1 MTIQYKLK
9 DIIKSNK
16 ENLHQNI
23 TTFNNENYIVMKYD
37 KEYIDATNWNSLGL
51 IRSII
56 IKDDKLLCFSPPKSI
71 LGSFNKIKIHLDDSR
86 HTFEEFIDGTMIN
99 IFWDNEWIISTRSIV
114 GANNRFFTSG
124 FHSTQETFN
133 WMFTDTLYQKETSKD
148 INKNTET
155 NTEKTTNKSNN
166 PRYTDWK
173 QSDFYKHLQQQDKS
187 MCFSFVMQHPNNRIV
202 IPISESN
209 IYLVAVYK
217 IIDNAEMIVNTLCVN
232 NTVGTFPDYVKV
244 SKKYSYNEGVSIIND
259 INNKYGFK
267 YKGII
272 IVDNEIGSR
281 GKIINP
287 EYNRI
292 KQLKNNQAN
301 LKIQYYD
308 LVKRAQINYYLKY
321 FPEYNQYFD
330 KYTVQYE
337 TFLDNMFNIIN
348 NINKYHTNN
357 TNQTNQINNNLQHHI
372 KKIKTRH
379 YHVNNPPLQE
389 ISRDYIKS
397 YFKSLP
403 SHVMYSIVN
412 NYFDN
417 SVNSGKSVETNIG
430 SAGADCGA
438 CEDSSF
444 TESVEVDT
452 KLAESDILEDDEVVS
467 ITEEVANSVAKSE

>member
-23 TTFNNENYIVMKYD
+23 TTFNNQDYIVMKYD

-51 IRSII
+51 IRSVI
-56 IKDDKLLCFSPPKSI
+56 IKNDKLLCFSPPKSI
-71 LGSFNKIKIHLDDSR
+71 LGNFNKIKIHLDDSR

-99 IFWDNEWIISTRSIV
+99 IFWDNDWVISTKSIV

-124 FHSTQETFN
+124 LHSTQETFN
-133 WMFTDTLYQKETSKD
+133 WMFTDTLYQKENPKEPT
-148 INKNTET
+148 IN
-155 NTEKTTNKSNN
+155 SI

-202 IPISESN
+202 VPISEPD

-217 IIDNAEMIVNTLCVN
+217 IIDNAEMIVDTLCVDN
-232 NTVGTFPDYVKV
+232 IGGSFPEYVKIP
-244 SKKYSYNEGVSIIND
+244 KKYSYNEGVSIIND
-259 INNKYGFK
+259 INSKYGFK
-267 YKGII
+267 YKGIVI
-272 IVDNEIGSR
+272 IDTHVGSR
-281 GKIINP
+281 GKIVNP

-308 LVKRAQINYYLKY
+308 LVKRSQINYYLKY
-321 FPEYNQYFD
+321 FSEYKQYFD

-348 NINKYHTNN
+348 NINTYHTN
-357 TNQTNQINNNLQHHI
+357 TNQTNNNLQHHI

-379 YHVNNPPLQE
+379 FYLNQQLSQEMQE

-403 SHVMYSIVN
+403 CYVMYSIVN

-430 SAGADCGA
+430 STGSDCDDTS
-438 CEDSSF
+438 C

-452 KLAESDILEDDEVVS
+452 KLAESDVLEDDEVVS
-467 ITEEVANSVAKSE
+467 ITEDVANSVAKSE

>member
-1 MTIQYKLK
+1 
-9 DIIKSNK
+9 
-16 ENLHQNI
+16 
-23 TTFNNENYIVMKYD
+23 
-37 KEYIDATNWNSLGL
+37 
-51 IRSII
+51 
-56 IKDDKLLCFSPPKSI
+56 
-71 LGSFNKIKIHLDDSR
+71 
-86 HTFEEFIDGTMIN
+86 
-99 IFWDNEWIISTRSIV
+99 
-114 GANNRFFTSG
+114 
-124 FHSTQETFN
+124 
-133 WMFTDTLYQKETSKD
+133 
-148 INKNTET
+148 
-155 NTEKTTNKSNN
+155 
-166 PRYTDWK
+166 
-173 QSDFYKHLQQQDKS
+173 HLQQQDKS